1 MYYLSECVFTL
12 ANEVFLEDFD
22 SHIYLDSH
30 PSQNQIPHVCE
41 ICTLEEKQT
50 LNKQAEN
57 NILIRQ
63 IN

>member
-1 MYYLSECVFTL
+1 MCYLSNSVFAL

-22 SHIYLDSH
+22 SHIYLDTH
-30 PSQNQIPHVCE
+30 QSQNQIPHVCE
-41 ICTLEEKQT
+41 ICPLEEKQT